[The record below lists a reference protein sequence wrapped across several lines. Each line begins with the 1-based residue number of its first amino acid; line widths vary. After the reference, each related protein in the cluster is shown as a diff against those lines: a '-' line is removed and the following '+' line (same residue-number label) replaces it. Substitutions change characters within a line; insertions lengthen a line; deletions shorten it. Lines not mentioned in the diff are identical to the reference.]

1 MLCLTTIPILEN
13 AMGKTLAAGLLALA
27 AMGPVLAADLKVL
40 AFDDNSCRA
49 WKQAADDPDRR
60 AAQVAW
66 ARGFL
71 SGHNYANQKQQV
83 TDVSAG
89 TVERNIEQYCRK
101 NPEGLFIDAAYRMS
115 DSMSG
120 RNAPIR
126 K

>member
-1 MLCLTTIPILEN
+1 MSNMRGRVLLVC
-13 AMGKTLAAGLLALA
+13 AVLLA
-27 AMGPVLAADLKVL
+27 GPATASGLKIL
-40 AFDDNSCRA
+40 AFDDNSCQA

-89 TVERNIEQYCRK
+89 TVERNIEQYCRN
-101 NPEGLFIDAAYRMS
+101 NPNGLFIDAAYRMS

>member
-1 MLCLTTIPILEN
+1 MLVDARKLR
-13 AMGKTLAAGLLALA
+13 MAANGLLIAVTFVMA
-27 AMGPVLAADLKVL
+27 GSAMASGLKVL
-40 AFDDNSCRA
+40 AFDDNSCNA
-49 WKQAADDPDRR
+49 WKQGVEDADLR
-60 AAQVAW
+60 ASHVAW

-71 SGHNYANQKQQV
+71 SGHNYANQRQQV

-101 NPEGLFIDAAYRMS
+101 NPTGLFIDAAYRMS

-120 RNAPIR
+120 RNEPIR

>member
-1 MLCLTTIPILEN
+1 MSNPY
-13 AMGKTLAAGLLALA
+13 AVAAFTLAAFLSLSQNAEA
-27 AMGPVLAADLKVL
+27 SKLKIL
-40 AFDDNSCRA
+40 AFDDNSCQA
-49 WKQAADDPDRR
+49 WKRAADEPELR

-89 TVERNIEQYCRK
+89 TVERYVEQFCRK
-101 NPEGLFIDAAYRMS
+101 TPGGQFIDAAYQMS
-115 DSMSG
+115 DDYSG

>member
-1 MLCLTTIPILEN
+1 MLCLMTIPILES
-13 AMGKTLAAGLLALA
+13 AMGKMLAAGLLALA
-27 AMGPVLAADLKVL
+27 AMGPVLAADLKIL
-40 AFDDNSCRA
+40 AFDDNSCAA